1 MVQRKFSST
10 VNVKAKCLLT
20 FLITLRQRQHIC
32 VSTERVYEPVSAGQL
47 AAPEA
52 LVAFSSQKKILVGQS
67 SKQEG
72 WDFSPIRSWGVFNTG
87 SVKSCIKHWLWL
99 HRQMAPVLPSTSST
113 FNKRWKQSPHSV
125 LKSPYYYLAGSQ
137 PLTPPIVTPL
147 AVLLSGSSH
156 KQKEKF
162 SESWT
167 PTGWQPTQPG
177 QKLHMHLH
185 HRADSLTIL
194 QPP

>member
-1 MVQRKFSST
+1 MMTFLLEPAFLNQWMWGGALKKREKRKQTNQHGNMVQRKFSST

-72 WDFSPIRSWGVFNTG
+72 WGFSPIRSWGVFNTG

-113 FNKRWKQSPHSV
+113 FNKR
-125 LKSPYYYLAGSQ
+125 
-137 PLTPPIVTPL
+137 
-147 AVLLSGSSH
+147 
-156 KQKEKF
+156 
-162 SESWT
+162 
-167 PTGWQPTQPG
+167 
-177 QKLHMHLH
+177 
-185 HRADSLTIL
+185 
-194 QPP
+194 